1 MGWVGFSAVIG
12 GRVPLNI
19 LYPSPPRGSGRG
31 ASPRWRWV
39 FSAVLISGACFFS
52 HRGADGNQLSQGK
65 FVISVVTAVVSIS
78 RSSEP
83 LPFHLRPPPLL
94 SFAHVLSHFGSRRVN
109 IFTFSLCLR
118 PSFCPLLMAEAR
130 QKAHEFCSFRH
141 LEKTILGT
149 TGASEIAEM
158 LGFPDQDIRWCTP
171 WGQDVTDLCEFSD
184 NGGYGSQAWTIHGWI
199 LDESSMRALK
209 EEYPDEC
216 LERPEHR

>member
-130 QKAHEFCSFRH
+130 QKAHEFCSCRH
-141 LEKTILGT
+141 LETNYPRHSRSIRNSRN
-149 TGASEIAEM
+149 AR
-158 LGFPDQDIRWCTP
+158 FPRARYSLVHSMARRCYISLRNKRHRRFWVHPMDDSR
-171 WGQDVTDLCEFSD
+171 
-184 NGGYGSQAWTIHGWI
+184 
-199 LDESSMRALK
+199 LDSR
-209 EEYPDEC
+209 
-216 LERPEHR
+216 